1 MKITLFILWNSLISA
16 VKQLYNSGTELNCA
30 ENVVLIQFNNCDSVA
45 EFINYVNFN
54 SKVLLHKE
62 IVSLFSLI

>member
-1 MKITLFILWNSLISA
+1 MISA
-16 VKQLYNSGTELNCA
+16 VKQIYNSGPELNCD